1 MNPNSEI
8 PNPKCILVLAAG
20 GSSRFGSS
28 KQLAELEGRTL
39 IRRAVETALS
49 TSADIVCV
57 VLGANAETIRSL
69 IDDLP
74 ILIVVNENWSDGIG
88 SSLVAGLETVTELKP
103 DLGSVAITLADQP
116 FVASDSIEQ
125 LFNAV
130 NGERIVAASYD
141 GTVGVPAVFPRKY
154 FAELLGLSPE
164 AGAKSLIIKHL
175 ADVVRISFPEAAIDI
190 DTPDDFGR
198 LSFVTFP

>member
-8 PNPKCILVLAAG
+8 TDPKCVLVLAAG

-28 KQLAELEGRTL
+28 KQIAEFEGKTL
-39 IRRAVETALS
+39 VRRAVESALA
-49 TSADIVCV
+49 TSADIVCL
-57 VLGANAETIRSL
+57 VLGAAAEMIRPM

-74 ILIVVNENWSDGIG
+74 ILIVVNEDWSDGIG
-88 SSLVAGLETVTELKP
+88 SSLVAGLETVTELNP

-116 FVASDSIEQ
+116 NVTSSIIDR
-125 LFNAV
+125 LFAESEA
-130 NGERIVAASYD
+130 GRITAASYGD
-141 GTVGVPAVFPRKY
+141 TVGVPAVFPRKY

-190 DTPDDFGR
+190 DTPDDFRRLTGR
-198 LSFVTFP
+198 S